1 MARKRADGKRAPGVQ
16 SKKGK
21 LYIFTPEIVIE
32 NGVKQ
37 YKSKWVATGLDNT
50 DENVRKALELRD
62 NLMKRKAVG
71 YIDTNIKVPDYIDA
85 FLSAKERIVANTTY
99 AAYTQ
104 RCQPINV
111 FFSNVKVRDV
121 TTARVEAF
129 FDLLAGSGKYQ
140 IRTLKDIKAV
150 FNSIMSEAV
159 KDGLLVFNPVAEA
172 TLSKSI
178 LERSTKEA
186 KDDDFFTYQE
196 AESFLSYV
204 KTHELYEYFYMTL
217 FFGLRREEALG
228 LRWSAFNLDA
238 KEFVINHT
246 VTKGTRVNRLNTTK
260 TLSSKRTYP
269 LTDEQVSMLLKLKD
283 RESINRKLLGSVYHD
298 NDYIFKHEDGSLYYP
313 DYPSKA
319 FRKIIKRHPDLPQGI
334 TLHGLR
340 ASCVSILVHE
350 GGFDLKSIQNWVGHA
365 DINTTLK
372 IYTKVKND
380 DAKREISAGMQN
392 IIHLK

>member
-21 LYIFTPEIVIE
+21 LYVFTPEIVIE
-32 NGVKQ
+32 NGEKQ

-50 DENVRKALELRD
+50 DENVKKALELREK
-62 NLMKRKAVG
+62 LLKRKSVG
-71 YIDTNIKVPDYIDA
+71 YIDTNIKVPAYIDT
-85 FLSAKERIVANTTY
+85 FLSTKERIVANTTY
-99 AAYTQ
+99 AAYMQ
-104 RCQPINV
+104 RCQPIKE
-111 FFSNVKVRDV
+111 FFANVKVKDI
-121 TTARVEAF
+121 TTARVETF
-129 FDLLAGSGKYQ
+129 LDFLAGSGKYK

-150 FNSIMSEAV
+150 FNSIMSGAV
-159 KDGLLVFNPVAEA
+159 KEGLLTFNPVSEA
-172 TLSKSI
+172 QLSKSI
-178 LERSTKEA
+178 LERNAKDA

-196 AESFLSYV
+196 AEAFLSYV

-228 LRWSAFNLDA
+228 LRWSAFNLKA

-246 VTKGTRVNRLNTTK
+246 VTKGTQVNRLNTTK
-260 TLSSKRTYP
+260 TASSKRTYP
-269 LTDEQVSMLLKLKD
+269 LTDEQASMLLALKD
-283 RESINRKLLGSVYHD
+283 RESTNKKLLKSAYHD

-319 FRKIIKRHPDLPQGI
+319 FRKIVKRHPNLPQGI

-350 GGFDLKSIQNWVGHA
+350 GFDLKSIQNWVGHA

-372 IYTKVKND
+372 IYTKVKSD
-380 DAKREISAGMQN
+380 DAKKEISAGMQN
-392 IIHLK
+392 VIHLK